1 MNKLFLLQRF
11 PLLNGIA
18 FGLGIL
24 FFTLW
29 ELKFIT
35 NSDPAKHGLIIGST
49 PALLLIIISGIS
61 IIPELKKGA
70 NILLINRFSTGLI
83 CCSFLL
89 LLTNWSHTSF
99 GFLPDSHIALSAI
112 LISLVLFFLGIR
124 LKVEDKTWS
133 FFLIFTSTAYIVSF
147 LLFNKFNPLF
157 TDDHGPV
164 LYRLQLLK
172 DNFPNIP
179 VYNTDWNAGYD
190 WRDFFATGILNVF
203 TIFSPL
209 IYFLPITTAYALI
222 VPLILF
228 LILPLAS
235 YLGARELKVSKS
247 GALISSLLAITSSS
261 LWYKWGFSYG
271 SLGFVCSTALICL
284 TYGTLIS
291 ILYDS
296 EKLTWK
302 KTILTICLV
311 SLTICWTAQGITLIP
326 LLILAATKFKLLFTN
341 RKILILALGTIL
353 INGPWIVA
361 FLKVSKVTTFV
372 QPSGDK
378 ASTIMGMRVGDKIEK
393 AEPAIIRAKKG
404 KLSIKECLKR
414 LREFGSKVNPIL
426 LILFIPALFINR
438 IPKYYLNNL
447 VLTSLFLTV
456 VGIIGPSF
464 KPQLE
469 LERLLIVMS
478 LLICMPV
485 GSYLASLIET
495 PERRYSRLQSF
506 CLISLFLTG
515 ILSTFNFIQNKGFYT
530 YTAWPKDLESISS
543 IIRKNHLSGRT
554 LFTGFVLH
562 ELGGGHIAPLS
573 YLSGSPIVASSPVHN
588 LWWYTD
594 VIPEE
599 FRVKSIPGIEEY
611 LDLMNVSLVVA
622 HEKNWK
628 KVLRDNPIKY
638 KEIGIVDEFVF
649 FKREPFPNSYFIEGE
664 GDVLEQSNHNLILR
678 LNSSS
683 AIIKFNYFPFL
694 QAKGC
699 KNISAHEI
707 GNSIKFIK
715 LDNCEKGEVVINS
728 IPIYKRVLQ

>member
-1 MNKLFLLQRF
+1 MNKLFFLQRF
-11 PLLNGIA
+11 PFLNGIA

-29 ELKFIT
+29 EVKFIT
-35 NSDPAKHGLIIGST
+35 NLNPDNHGFILGSIPSLII
-49 PALLLIIISGIS
+49 IIISGIS
-61 IIPELKKGA
+61 IIPVLRKDS
-70 NILLINRFSTGLI
+70 NTLVVNRFSTALI
-83 CCSFLL
+83 LCSFIF
-89 LLTNWSHTSF
+89 LLTNWSYTNF
-99 GFLPDSHIALSAI
+99 GFLPDSHIALSATI
-112 LISLVLFFLGIR
+112 VSLVLFFVGIR
-124 LKVEDKTWS
+124 LKSGDKTWS
-133 FFLIFTSTAYIVSF
+133 FFLVLTSAIFITSF

-209 IYFLPITTAYALI
+209 IYSLPTTTAYALI
-222 VPLILF
+222 IPLILF

-235 YLGARELKVSKS
+235 YLGARVLSVNRT
-247 GALISSLLAITSSS
+247 GASISALLALTSSS
-261 LWYKWGFSYG
+261 LWYKWGLSYG
-271 SLGFVCSTALICL
+271 SMGFVCSTALISL
-284 TYGTLIS
+284 TYATLLS
-291 ILYDS
+291 ILYKSD
-296 EKLTWK
+296 KLTWK
-302 KTILTICLV
+302 NVILTICLV
-311 SLTICWTAQGITLIP
+311 SLTISWTAQGITLVP
-326 LLILAATKFKLLFTN
+326 LLILAATKLKLLFTN
-341 RKILILALGTIL
+341 RKILVIALGTIL

-372 QPSGDK
+372 QPSGAK
-378 ASTIMGMRVGDKIEK
+378 ASTIMGMRVGDKIEN

-414 LREFGSKVNPIL
+414 LREFGSKLNPIL

-485 GSYLASLIET
+485 GSYLASIIET
-495 PERRYSRLQSF
+495 PERSYSRLQSF

-543 IIRKNHLSGRT
+543 IIRDNHLSGRT

-649 FKREPFPNSYFIEGE
+649 FRREPFPNSYFISGEGE
-664 GDVLEQSNHNLILR
+664 VLEQTNHNLKLK
-678 LNSSS
+678 LNSTS
-683 AIIKFNYFPFL
+683 ATLKFTYFPFL

-699 KNISAHEI
+699 KDISAHEI
-707 GNSIKFIK
+707 GSSIKFIK

>member
-1 MNKLFLLQRF
+1 VNKLFLLQRF
-11 PLLNGIA
+11 PVLNGIA

-29 ELKFIT
+29 EVKFIT
-35 NSDPAKHGLIIGST
+35 NADPANHGFILGSI
-49 PALLLIIISGIS
+49 PSLIIIIVSGIS
-61 IIPELKKGA
+61 IIPVLSKDS
-70 NILLINRFSTGLI
+70 NTLVVNRFSTALI
-83 CCSFLL
+83 FCSFIF
-89 LLTNWSHTSF
+89 LLTNWSYTNF

-112 LISLVLFFLGIR
+112 IISLVLFFIGIR
-124 LKVEDKTWS
+124 LKSEDKTWS
-133 FFLIFTSTAYIVSF
+133 FFLVLTSAIFIASF

-203 TIFSPL
+203 AIFSPL
-209 IYFLPITTAYALI
+209 IYSLPITTAYALI
-222 VPLILF
+222 IPLTLF

-235 YLGARELKVSKS
+235 YLGARVLTVNKT
-247 GALISSLLAITSSS
+247 GASISALLALTSSS
-261 LWYKWGFSYG
+261 LWYKWGLSYG
-271 SLGFVCSTALICL
+271 SMGFVCSTALISL
-284 TYGTLIS
+284 TYATLLS
-291 ILYDS
+291 ILHKSD
-296 EKLTWK
+296 KLTWK
-302 KTILTICLV
+302 NVILTICLV
-311 SLTICWTAQGITLIP
+311 SLTISWTAQGITLIP
-326 LLILAATKFKLLFTN
+326 LLLLAATKFKLLFTN
-341 RKILILALGTIL
+341 RKILVIALGTIL
-353 INGPWIVA
+353 INSPWIIA
-361 FLKVSKVTTFV
+361 FLKVSKVTSFV
-372 QPSGDK
+372 QPSGEK
-378 ASTIMGMRVGDKIEK
+378 ASTIMGMRVGDKIENV
-393 AEPAIIRAKKG
+393 EPAIIRAKKG

-414 LREFGSKVNPIL
+414 LREFGSKLNPIL

-495 PERRYSRLQSF
+495 PERSYSRLQSF
-506 CLISLFLTG
+506 CLITLFLTG

-543 IIRKNHLSGRT
+543 IIKDNHLSGRT

-622 HEKNWK
+622 HERNWK

-649 FKREPFPNSYFIEGE
+649 FRREPFPNSYFISGEGE
-664 GDVLEQSNHNLILR
+664 VLEQTNHNLKLK
-678 LNSSS
+678 LNSTF
-683 AIIKFNYFPFL
+683 ATLKFTYFPFL

-699 KNISAHEI
+699 KDISAHEI
-707 GNSIKFIK
+707 GSSIKFIK